1 MKLAF
6 FGGIYNN
13 HIALKAAIADAHQR
27 GAERMFCLGDL
38 GAFGPHPDRT
48 CELIRE
54 HEIEVVQGNYDH
66 SIGHGLN
73 DCQCG
78 YTDPRDNH
86 FAQLSYDYT
95 LANTSDDH
103 RAWLRSLPTAIR
115 FEVDGLRFLLCHGSP
130 RRTNEFLWEST
141 TSTQFLTKLC
151 NDFECDVILGT
162 HTGLHWQRTW
172 NRPAVVQASSLQLS
186 SEREACTTPADTRRF
201 INVGALGRP
210 ENDGT
215 TNVWYTLLRTGNDAR
230 AGRSPLP
237 RECSPLSPRADVW
250 GTDVEDETRSQSERT
265 TLRSRRER
273 ATLDVEF
280 IPLAY
285 DHQKLAREM
294 IAEHLPDEF
303 IETILTG
310 WWTTCLEVL
319 PSKERRRGRW

>member
-13 HIALKAAIADAHQR
+13 HIALKAAIADARRR

-48 CELIRE
+48 CELIRDN
-54 HEIEVVQGNYDH
+54 EIEVVQGNYDH
-66 SIGHGLN
+66 SIGHALS

-95 LANTSDDH
+95 LTNTSDEH
-103 RAWLRSLPTAIR
+103 RAWQRSLPSELR
-115 FEVDGLRFLLCHGSP
+115 FEIDGIRFLLCHGSP

-141 TSTQFLTKLC
+141 TSTQFLNKLC
-151 NDFECDVILGT
+151 DDYECDVILGT
-162 HTGLHWQRTW
+162 HTGLHW
-172 NRPAVVQASSLQLS
+172 V
-186 SEREACTTPADTRRF
+186 RELTHNRRF
-201 INVGALGRP
+201 INVGVLGRP

-215 TNVWYTLLRTGNDAR
+215 TNVWYTLLRTGNDAG
-230 AGRSPLP
+230 AGRTPLP
-237 RECSPLSPRADVW
+237 LE
-250 GTDVEDETRSQSERT
+250 
-265 TLRSRRER
+265 
-273 ATLDVEF
+273 VEF

-285 DHQKLAREM
+285 DHNQLVREM
-294 IAEHLPDEF
+294 SVEHLPDEF

>member
-1 MKLAF
+1 MRFAF

-13 HIALKAAIADAHQR
+13 HIAFKAAIADARQR
-27 GAERMFCLGDL
+27 GAERLFCLGDL

-66 SIGHGLN
+66 SIGHALN
-73 DCQCG
+73 DCRCG

-95 LANTSDDH
+95 LANTSDEH
-103 RAWLRSLPTAIR
+103 RAWLRSLPTEIR

-141 TSTQFLTKLC
+141 TSTPFLNRLC
-151 NDFECDVILGT
+151 DDFACDVILGT

-172 NRPAVVQASSLQLS
+172 KESSTTTVREWPLSIASRPLPNGRGTDS
-186 SEREACTTPADTRRF
+186 PNTRGF
-201 INVGALGRP
+201 INVGVLGRP

-215 TNVWYTLLRTGNDAR
+215 TNVWYTLLQTGNDAG

-237 RECSPLSPRADVW
+237 W
-250 GTDVEDETRSQSERT
+250 N
-265 TLRSRRER
+265 
-273 ATLDVEF
+273 VEF
-280 IPLAY
+280 VPLAY
-285 DHQKLAREM
+285 DHHRLAREM